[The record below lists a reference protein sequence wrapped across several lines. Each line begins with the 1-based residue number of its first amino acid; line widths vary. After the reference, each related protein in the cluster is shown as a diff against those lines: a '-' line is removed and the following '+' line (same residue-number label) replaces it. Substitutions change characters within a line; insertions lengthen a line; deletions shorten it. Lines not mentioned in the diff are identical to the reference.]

1 MKEQNVQTLDRTLDI
16 IELLATKPKGL
27 GVTEIGQLLSLHKST
42 VHRLIN
48 ALAQRGYISKEPKS
62 GIYKIGLKFIEISS
76 LFFHQIELK
85 TEALPY
91 MRHLAEQTGQTVH
104 LAILDGDDVVY
115 IEKVDALQSLRMYSQ
130 IGKRIPVYC
139 SGLGKVL
146 LSGLSPGNRQEI
158 IFKNNLVKYTP
169 NTILD
174 RDILLKQI
182 DDVIKLGW
190 ALDDEEHEEGI
201 RCIAVPIYD
210 FTGKIIAALS
220 ISGDKQILSPGQD
233 SYNSGLI
240 LVTAGEI
247 SKRLGYIRNSVD

>member
-48 ALAQRGYISKEPKS
+48 ALAQRGYISKEPS

-104 LAILDGDDVVY
+104 LAILDGGDVVY
-115 IEKVDALQSLRMYSQ
+115 IEKVDAVQSLRMYSQ

-139 SGLGKVL
+139 SGLGKIL
-146 LSGLSPGNRQEI
+146 LSGQSPGNRQEI
-158 IFKNNLVKYTP
+158 IFKNNLVRYTP
-169 NTILD
+169 NTIVD
-174 RDILLKQI
+174 SDILLKQI
-182 DDVIKLGW
+182 DEVKKLGW
-190 ALDDEEHEEGI
+190 ALDNEEHEEGI
-201 RCIAVPIYD
+201 RCIAAPIYD
-210 FTGKIIAALS
+210 FTGKIIAAMS
-220 ISGDKQILSPGQD
+220 VSGDKQILSPGQD
-233 SYNSGLI
+233 SYNSCLI
-240 LVTAGEI
+240 IDTAGEI
-247 SKRLGYIRNSVD
+247 SKRLGYISNAGV